1 MPLVALDILENKIK
15 ELLLVLK
22 HLKEENRKL
31 KKLLDEN
38 NKNKIS
44 PEILI
49 EFEKLKQSVSKYKN
63 EKNITVTKLSLILE
77 KINDLI
83 RKEDEKNG

>member
-22 HLKEENRKL
+22 HLKEENSKL
-31 KKLLDEN
+31 RKLLDEN

-49 EFEKLKQSVSKYKN
+49 EFEKLKQSISKYKN
-63 EKNITVTKLSLILE
+63 EKNITVTRLSLILE